1 MRDRRGPMVHAKRFC
16 DRCEARHRRQ
26 KGFYAVCEEMYEVGA
41 MMYAKVVY
49 GACEV
54 RYGGILR
61 CV

>member
-1 MRDRRGPMVHAKRFC
+1 MVHAKRFC